1 MNDLWVFLGKF
12 KDPAMA
18 LLALTTVGLL
28 YLLITL
34 QRCYN
39 ALLKT
44 SVRSV
49 TLLQVLVF
57 GKKAATINE
66 DDE

>member
-1 MNDLWVFLGKF
+1 MEGLWAFLDRF

-39 ALLKT
+39 GLLKAQVKATALLN
-44 SVRSV
+44 VI
-49 TLLQVLVF
+49 VF
-57 GKKAATINE
+57 GKKAPMV